1 MSLTAGGVKLVFV
14 NLDPDDP
21 NRIFFAILDVVDDKI
36 WNSKY
41 MAYKHWQSLYNQTHI
56 YYLKILLYVVPI
68 YVT

>member
-1 MSLTAGGVKLVFV
+1 MVVFEIIFTCVSLTAGGVKLVFV

-41 MAYKHWQSLYNQTHI
+41 MHRQFCKTE
-56 YYLKILLYVVPI
+56 KF
-68 YVT
+68 

>member
-1 MSLTAGGVKLVFV
+1 VVVFEIILVCVSLIAGGVKLVFV

-41 MAYKHWQSLYNQTHI
+41 IHRQFC
-56 YYLKILLYVVPI
+56 
-68 YVT
+68 